1 MDDAQFNRLLAD
13 HAALQQLTLTLA
25 AALAQETEHPE
36 AFAGFLFEQCRRGFA
51 PGLIRGEQAEAF
63 LPLARQSVDR
73 LERTLARMI
82 APAGH

>member
-25 AALAQETEHPE
+25 AALAQETENPE
-36 AFAGFLFEQCRRGFA
+36 AFAGVLFEQCRRGFA

-63 LPLARQSVDR
+63 LALARQSVDR
-73 LERTLARMI
+73 LERTLARMV